1 MASQSRSALA
11 PHHAA
16 IKAQIL
22 RLLGHSSP
30 DDLRRFLEEISIQQ
44 DVLENIYDLWPDLPH
59 AYDAEREELADDRK
73 EVYVLYDA
81 ALDDREKIR
90 RRWERL
96 LSKHRWGRHEV
107 EELKKCREYM
117 ARNAV
122 KMVGLCVEYAEFSSQ
137 IQGLSCFEDDLRVK
151 LEKVYVDENLSTAS
165 KLRRM
170 RNILNMFAESRPRAE
185 RYTYRRR
192 SLSPDDE
199 EEQYWTV
206 PKPEIIEPSRD
217 SAYVSASYT
226 KPHRTRA
233 DRHEHKR
240 HRRGERE
247 REEREE
253 RDYIPDY
260 SYGVEIEEFDDRPV
274 HDVYLNDSSRHAF
287 RSSSHDTSFLWR
299 SSRNQKD
306 GEHTNPHYPGRNFSL
321 SYTHLPPL
329 EEQRRSSAGSK
340 HHRPSRYEDDEE
352 RRRQASSARYLE
364 VPKPKPA
371 KQYTSWEIYE
381 IV

>member
-22 RLLGHSSP
+22 RLLGPSSP

-44 DVLENIYDLWPDLPH
+44 DVLENISDLWPDLPL

-73 EVYVLYDA
+73 EVYILYDA

-96 LSKHRWGRHEV
+96 LGKHRWGRHEV

-137 IQGLSCFEDDLRVK
+137 IQGLACLEDDLRVK
-151 LEKVYVDENLSTAS
+151 LEKLYVDENLSTTS

-199 EEQYWTV
+199 EEGYWTAQ
-206 PKPEIIEPSRD
+206 KPEIIEPSRD
-217 SAYVSASYT
+217 SAFVGVSYT
-226 KPHRTRA
+226 KPYRSRT
-233 DRHEHKR
+233 DRHENKR
-240 HRRGERE
+240 HRRGRE
-247 REEREE
+247 RGEHED

-260 SYGVEIEEFDDRPV
+260 SYEVEIQDFDERPL
-274 HDVYLNDSSRHAF
+274 HNVYSNDSSRHAF

-299 SSRNQKD
+299 SRAQKED
-306 GEHTNPHYPGRNFSL
+306 EHIKPHYPGRHFSL
-321 SYTHLPPL
+321 SYTNLPPP
-329 EEQRRSSAGSK
+329 EEQRRPSTGVK
-340 HHRPSRYEDDEE
+340 HHRPSKYEDEE
-352 RRRQASSARYLE
+352 EPRRQKSGGRYLE

-371 KQYTSWEIYE
+371 KQYTSWEVYE

>member
-16 IKAQIL
+16 LKAQIL
-22 RLLGHSSP
+22 RLLGPSSP

-44 DVLENIYDLWPDLPH
+44 DVLENISDLWPDLPL

-137 IQGLSCFEDDLRVK
+137 IQGLACLEDDLRVK

-170 RNILNMFAESRPRAE
+170 RNILNMFAESRPKAE

-192 SLSPDDE
+192 SLSPDDDE
-199 EEQYWTV
+199 EEFWAV
-206 PKPEIIEPSRD
+206 PKPQIVEPSRD
-217 SAYVSASYT
+217 AGFVGVSYT
-226 KPHRTRA
+226 KPHRSRT

-240 HRRGERE
+240 HRRGRE
-247 REEREE
+247 KEDHEE

-260 SYGVEIEEFDDRPV
+260 SYEIQDVDERPS
-274 HDVYLNDSSRHAF
+274 HNVYPNDSSRHAF

-299 SSRNQKD
+299 SRAQKED
-306 GEHTNPHYPGRNFSL
+306 EHAKPQYSGRHFSL

-329 EEQRRSSAGSK
+329 EEQRRSSAGTK
-340 HHRPSRYEDDEE
+340 HHRPSRYEDDEDAH
-352 RRRQASSARYLE
+352 RPKSSGRYLE
-364 VPKPKPA
+364 IPKPKPA
-371 KQYTSWEIYE
+371 KQYTSWEVYE

>member
-1 MASQSRSALA
+1 MASISRSALA

-81 ALDDREKIR
+81 ALDDRERIR

-107 EELKKCREYM
+107 DELKKCREYM

-137 IQGLSCFEDDLRVK
+137 IQGFACPEDDIRVK
-151 LEKVYVDENLSTAS
+151 LEKLYVDENLSTAS

-170 RNILNMFAESRPRAE
+170 RNILNMYVESRPRAE

-199 EEQYWTV
+199 EEYWTV

-217 SAYVSASYT
+217 SGFVSVSYT
-226 KPHRTRA
+226 KPHRSRS

-240 HRRGERE
+240 HRRERE
-247 REEREE
+247 TEEREE

-260 SYGVEIEEFDDRPV
+260 SYGVGVEEFDERPV
-274 HDVYLNDSSRHAF
+274 QNVYLNESSRPF

-299 SSRNQKD
+299 STRTQKED
-306 GEHTNPHYPGRNFSL
+306 EHTGPNYSGRHFSL
-321 SYTHLPPL
+321 SYTHLPPP
-329 EEQRRSSAGSK
+329 EEPRRSSTGSK
-340 HHRPSRYEDDEE
+340 HHRQPRYEEE
-352 RRRQASSARYLE
+352 EEPRRQKSSGRYLE

-371 KQYTSWEIYE
+371 KQYTSWEVYE

>member
-22 RLLGHSSP
+22 RLLNPSSP
-30 DDLRRFLEEISIQQ
+30 DELRRFLEEISIQQ
-44 DVLENIYDLWPDLPH
+44 DVLENISDLWPDLPL

-107 EELKKCREYM
+107 DELKKCREYM

-137 IQGLSCFEDDLRVK
+137 IQGFACLEDDLRIK
-151 LEKVYVDENLSTAS
+151 LEKLYVDENLSTAS

-199 EEQYWTV
+199 EEEYWAV
-206 PKPEIIEPSRD
+206 PKPEMVEPSRD
-217 SAYVSASYT
+217 STFVGVSYT
-226 KPHRTRA
+226 KPHRSRT

-240 HRRGERE
+240 HRRGRE
-247 REEREE
+247 KEERAE

-260 SYGVEIEEFDDRPV
+260 SYEAGLHEFDESPL
-274 HDVYLNDSSRHAF
+274 HNAYQNDSPRHAF

-299 SSRNQKD
+299 STRTQKED
-306 GEHTNPHYPGRNFSL
+306 EHTQPQYPGRHFSL
-321 SYTHLPPL
+321 SYTHLPPP
-329 EEQRRSSAGSK
+329 EEQRRSSSGAK
-340 HHRPSRYEDDEE
+340 HHRPSRYEEE
-352 RRRQASSARYLE
+352 EDPRRQKSGGRYLE

-371 KQYTSWEIYE
+371 KQYTSWEVYE

>member
-22 RLLGHSSP
+22 RLLGPSSP
-30 DDLRRFLEEISIQQ
+30 DELRRFLEEISIQQ
-44 DVLENIYDLWPDLPH
+44 DVLENISDLWPDLPL

-107 EELKKCREYM
+107 DELKKCREYM

-137 IQGLSCFEDDLRVK
+137 IQGFACLEDDLRVK
-151 LEKVYVDENLSTAS
+151 LEKLYVDENLTTAS

-170 RNILNMFAESRPRAE
+170 RNILNMFAESHPRAE

-199 EEQYWTV
+199 EEEYWTV

-217 SAYVSASYT
+217 STFVGVSYT
-226 KPHRTRA
+226 KPHRSRA

-240 HRRGERE
+240 HRRGRE
-247 REEREE
+247 KEEREE

-260 SYGVEIEEFDDRPV
+260 SYEAGIQEFDERPL
-274 HDVYLNDSSRHAF
+274 HNIYSNDSSRHAF

-299 SSRNQKD
+299 STRAQKED
-306 GEHTNPHYPGRNFSL
+306 EHVQPRYSGRHFSL
-321 SYTHLPPL
+321 SYTHLPPP
-329 EEQRRSSAGSK
+329 EEQRRSSSGTK
-340 HHRPSRYEDDEE
+340 HHRPSRYEEE
-352 RRRQASSARYLE
+352 EEPRRQKSGGRYLE

-371 KQYTSWEIYE
+371 KQYTSWEVYE

>member
-22 RLLGHSSP
+22 RLLGPSSP

-44 DVLENIYDLWPDLPH
+44 DVLENISDLWPDLPL

-73 EVYVLYDA
+73 EVYILYDA

-96 LSKHRWGRHEV
+96 LGKHRWGRHEV

-137 IQGLSCFEDDLRVK
+137 IQGFACPEDDLRVK
-151 LEKVYVDENLSTAS
+151 LEKLYVDENLSTAS

-170 RNILNMFAESRPRAE
+170 RNILNMFAESRPKAE

-192 SLSPDDE
+192 SLSPDDDE
-199 EEQYWTV
+199 EEYWTV

-217 SAYVSASYT
+217 STFVEISYT
-226 KPHRTRA
+226 KPHRSRA

-240 HRRGERE
+240 HRRGRE
-247 REEREE
+247 NEEREE

-260 SYGVEIEEFDDRPV
+260 SYEVGIQDFDERPL
-274 HDVYLNDSSRHAF
+274 HNVYSNDSSRHAF

-299 SSRNQKD
+299 STRTQKED
-306 GEHTNPHYPGRNFSL
+306 DHAKPHYSGRHFSL
-321 SYTHLPPL
+321 SYTNLPPP
-329 EEQRRSSAGSK
+329 EEPRRSSAGGK

-352 RRRQASSARYLE
+352 PRRQKSGGRYLE

-371 KQYTSWEIYE
+371 KQYTSWEVYE